1 MSDERLLLDTMLGK
15 LTTYLRMCGYDA
27 AYAPERG
34 IEADD
39 AILNLGRSEDRRVV
53 TRDAPLAARAD
64 DPILVFGREIE
75 EQLREV
81 RAAGLTLELAEP
93 GRCSRCNG
101 ELETVKPVEDLPDD
115 VPNPDEQTVWQC
127 RACGQYFWKG
137 SHWDDVAARLATV

>member
-1 MSDERLLLDTMLGK
+1 MRDERLLLDTMLGK
-15 LTTYLRMCGYDA
+15 LATYLRMCGYDA
-27 AYAPERG
+27 AYAPDRG

-39 AILNLGRSEDRRVV
+39 AILKLGRSEDRRVV

-64 DPILVFGREIE
+64 DPILVIGREIE

-101 ELETVKPVEDLPDD
+101 VLETVDPGEELPDD
-115 VPNPDEQTVWQC
+115 VPNPADQTVWQC